1 MNYEGYLTYKVT
13 DAVTQQPLGA
23 GHATIPHIKP
33 MDVPFH
39 MIYGSLMCAKRLQSD
54 RQNKRGLFAD
64 PSWTPK
70 YDHKIPISWT
80 MVLIFVSAGSPE
92 CPLS

>member
-1 MNYEGYLTYKVT
+1 
-13 DAVTQQPLGA
+13 
-23 GHATIPHIKP
+23 

-39 MIYGSLMCAKRLQSD
+39 LIYGSLMCAKRLQSD
-54 RQNKRGLFAD
+54 SQKKEDQFLD

-80 MVLIFVSAGSPE
+80 MLLIFISVDSPE
-92 CPLS
+92 CPLSDEV

>member
-1 MNYEGYLTYKVT
+1 MYEGYLTYKVT

-80 MVLIFVSAGSPE
+80 RVLIFILACSPE
-92 CPLS
+92 CPFS

>member
-1 MNYEGYLTYKVT
+1 MTYKVT
-13 DAVTQQPLGA
+13 DAVTQQPLEA
-23 GHATIPHIKP
+23 RHATIPYIKP
-33 MDVPFH
+33 MEVPFH

-54 RQNKRGLFAD
+54 KQNKRGLFAD

-80 MVLIFVSAGSPE
+80 MILIFISVGRPE
-92 CPLS
+92 CPLSYEV